1 MPGLRALTRRSV
13 IVVLIDNVDLAVIR
27 ALGYARSLRPA
38 QLRVVHFV
46 IDASHAEALRRSWD
60 EHGGLE
66 LALELIECPDRRLP
80 RAALELAERILLA
93 DRNTQVTVLLPRR
106 QYGALLGRL
115 LHDRTADEI
124 AASVSQVRGVAATIV
139 PFDATQPSRVLR
151 RRNGALNAAPQAT
164 TAPSEGWSPP
174 TVDHM
179 GHIPDD
185 RVTIA
190 DAPHRRTAV
199 LQGRIRSVQA
209 SPVGRT
215 PGLRCELVDESGGVT
230 LMFYGRRRI
239 AGLEPG
245 ALVRVQG
252 RIGDHNG
259 FLAVAN
265 PAYQLLPADTAAAN
279 GHSPGL
285 GQRPV

>member
-1 MPGLRALTRRSV
+1 
-13 IVVLIDNVDLAVIR
+13 VDLAVIR

-46 IDASHAEALRRSWD
+46 IDASHAEGLRRTWD
-60 EHGGLE
+60 EHGGLA

-80 RAALELAERILLA
+80 RAALELAERALLA

-151 RRNGALNAAPQAT
+151 RKNGALNAAPQAT
-164 TAPSEGWSPP
+164 TASSEGWSPQ